1 MIDLRLVPAAL
12 AVWGATL
19 IGLRAG
25 PISAV
30 ILGGV
35 ALVAA
40 AITYLR
46 AGSAPAARAAVV
58 VLLLTGTAC
67 AGLAVRGHTA
77 REHPLRHAAE
87 RGADVTA
94 RVELTARPRPLEGES
109 YGSRPAAQRAVAQA
123 RVLSVDIG
131 GRTSSTGGRVL
142 LLVPT
147 AGWEEL
153 IAGQQ
158 VLVTARAAPP
168 DSGEL
173 LAAVLQ
179 TFERPEEVT
188 PAPGWQRAAEDLREG
203 LRRASS
209 DVLSPAAAGL
219 LPGLVVGDT
228 RNLPPEVEQDFTDA
242 GMTHLTAVSGA
253 NLAIVC
259 GVVYA
264 LLHLLGAPPSLRVI
278 CSAAALLG
286 FVVLAG
292 PEPSVLRAAVMS
304 AVTLLAVVL
313 GRRRSALPALAAAV
327 IGLLLVL
334 PGMATTAGFALSVA
348 ATAGLVVVAPVWAH
362 ALHRRGVPPGVA
374 EAVAV
379 SVAAQ
384 VVTAPLV
391 AGMFGEVSAV
401 AVVANLLA
409 GPLVA
414 PATVLGVLSTV
425 TAPLAGW
432 FARACTWLAGPE
444 LEWVLLVADRA
455 ARVPGA
461 VIDWPSGGLGGLL
474 FAAGTAVALLVL
486 RNKRNRLLVLVAVVV
501 CVLVLVPVRTALPG
515 WPGRDWNAIAC
526 DVGQGDGLV
535 LATGRADE
543 AVVVDTGPDP
553 ARQADCLRGLGVRR
567 IPLLV
572 LTHLHADHVSGLGA
586 VLARYPVGAV
596 AVGPLREPGWAMR
609 DVARLAGERGVPVIQ
624 LEEGQRADWPR
635 LRLDVLAPGADAA
648 GLGSEDANDASVVL
662 RARTPA
668 GRILLTGDVEIPAQ
682 QGLLSSGADLRA
694 EVLKIPHH
702 GSRYSSPEFLR
713 AVSPRVAIASV
724 GADNDYGHPSPLV
737 LGALQRAGARVLRT
751 DQDGHIAVLPGAH
764 GPRVAARGDP
774 LRPDDR

>member
-1 MIDLRLVPAAL
+1 MTDLRLVPAAL

-19 IGLRAG
+19 FGLRAG
-25 PISAV
+25 PLSTA
-30 ILGGV
+30 ILGAF

-40 AITYLR
+40 GIVRWRTR
-46 AGSAPAARAAVV
+46 RGPAARAVVV

-67 AGLAVRGHTA
+67 AGLAVRSHTVQ
-77 REHPLRHAAE
+77 EHPLRSAAE
-87 RGADVTA
+87 RGADAVV
-94 RVELTARPRPLEGES
+94 RVELTGQPRPLKGES
-109 YGSRPAAQRAVAQA
+109 YGSRPAAARAVAQA
-123 RVLSVDIG
+123 RVLSVDTAG
-131 GRTSSTGGRVL
+131 QLSSTGGRVL

-147 AGWEEL
+147 AGWEDL

-158 VLVTARAAPP
+158 MLVTVRVAPP
-168 DSGEL
+168 ESGEL

-179 TFERPEEVT
+179 TFEQPEEVT
-188 PAPGWQRAAEDLREG
+188 PAPGWQRTAEDLREG
-203 LRRASS
+203 LRRAAS
-209 DVLSPAAAGL
+209 DALSPGAAGL

-228 RNLPPEVEQDFTDA
+228 RNLPQEVEQDFTDA

-259 GVVYA
+259 GAVYA
-264 LLHLLGAPPSLRVI
+264 LLHLLGAPPSLRV
-278 CSAAALLG
+278 AGATAALLG

-313 GRRRSALPALAAAV
+313 GRQRSALPALAAAV

-334 PGMATTAGFALSVA
+334 PNMATTAGFALSVA

-362 ALHRRGVPPGVA
+362 ALRRRGVPVGVA

-379 SVAAQ
+379 SAAAQ

-391 AGMFGEVSAV
+391 AGMFGEVSVV

-425 TAPLAGW
+425 TAPLAAW
-432 FARACTWLAGPE
+432 LARACAWLAGPE

-461 VIDWPSGGLGGLL
+461 VVDWPAGGLGGLL
-474 FAAGTAVALLVL
+474 LAAVTVIGLLVL
-486 RNKRNRLLVLVAVVV
+486 RSKRNRLLVLVAVVA

-535 LATGRADE
+535 LATGRDDE

-553 ARQADCLRGLGVRR
+553 VRQADCLRELGVRR
-567 IPLLV
+567 IPLVV

-586 VLARYPVGAV
+586 VLARHPVGAV
-596 AVGPLREPGWAMR
+596 AVGPLREPDWAMR
-609 DVARLAGERGVPVIQ
+609 DVARLAREHGVPVIQ
-624 LEEGQRADWPR
+624 LEEGQHADWPR
-635 LRLDVLAPGADAA
+635 LRLDVLAPSADAA
-648 GLGSEDANDASVVL
+648 ELGSEDANDASVVL
-662 RARTPA
+662 RAHTPA
-668 GRILLTGDVEIPAQ
+668 GRVLLTGDVEIPAQ
-682 QGLLSSGADLRA
+682 QRLLSSGADLRA

-702 GSRYSSPEFLR
+702 GSRYSSPEFLG
-713 AVSPRVAIASV
+713 AVSPQVAIASV
-724 GADNDYGHPSPLV
+724 GAGNDYGHPSPLV
-737 LGALQRAGARVLRT
+737 LDALRGAGARVLRT
-751 DQDGHIAVLPGAH
+751 DEDGDIAVLPGGQ
-764 GPRVAARGDP
+764 GPRIAARGDP
-774 LRPDDR
+774 LRPDER

>member
-1 MIDLRLVPAAL
+1 MTDLRLVPAAL

-19 IGLRAG
+19 FGLHAG
-25 PISAV
+25 PVSTAILAASA
-30 ILGGV
+30 LT
-35 ALVAA
+35 AA
-40 AITYLR
+40 GIVHRRKPSPAVR
-46 AGSAPAARAAVV
+46 AVVV

-67 AGLAVRGHTA
+67 AGVAVRGHTA
-77 REHPLRHAAE
+77 QEHPLRSAAE
-87 RGADVTA
+87 RGAEVVV
-94 RVELTARPRPLEGES
+94 RVELTGRPRPLEGES
-109 YGSRPAAQRAVAQA
+109 YGARPAAQRAVAQA
-123 RVLSVDIG
+123 RVLSVESAE
-131 GRTSSTGGRVL
+131 RTRSSGGRVL

-147 AGWEEL
+147 AEWEDL

-158 VLVTARAAPP
+158 LLVTARAAPP
-168 DSGEL
+168 ESGEL

-179 TFERPEEVT
+179 TFEPPEEVT
-188 PAPGWQRAAEDLREG
+188 SAPGWQRTAEDLREG
-203 LRRASS
+203 LRRASA

-228 RNLPPEVEQDFTDA
+228 RGLPQEVEQDFTDA

-259 GVVYA
+259 GAIYA
-264 LLHLLGAPPSLRVI
+264 LLHLLGAPPSLRVTG
-278 CSAAALLG
+278 SAAALLG

-313 GRRRSALPALAAAV
+313 GRERSALPALAAAV

-334 PGMATTAGFALSVA
+334 PDMATTAGFALSVA
-348 ATAGLVVVAPVWAH
+348 ATAGLVVVAPVWAQ
-362 ALHRRGVPPGVA
+362 ALRRRGVPVGVA

-379 SVAAQ
+379 SSAAQ

-391 AGMFGEVSAV
+391 AGMFGEVSMI

-432 FARACTWLAGPE
+432 FARACAWLAGPE

-461 VIDWPSGGLGGLL
+461 VVDWPAGGPGGLL
-474 FAAGTAVALLVL
+474 FAAATLVALFVL
-486 RNKRNRLLVLVAVVV
+486 RRKRNRLLALVAVVV

-515 WPGRDWNAIAC
+515 WPGREWSAIVC

-535 LATGRADE
+535 LATGRDDE

-553 ARQADCLRGLGVRR
+553 GRQADCLRGLGIRR
-567 IPLLV
+567 VPLLV

-586 VLARYPVGAV
+586 VLAHHPVGAV
-596 AVGPLREPGWAMR
+596 AVGPLREPDWAMR
-609 DVARLAGERGVPVIQ
+609 EITRLAREHGVPVIQ
-624 LEEGQRADWPR
+624 LETGQHVDWPR
-635 LRLDVLAPGADAA
+635 LRLDVLAPEADAA
-648 GLGSEDANDASVVL
+648 ELDAEDANDASVVL

-682 QGLLSSGADLRA
+682 QRLMASDADLRA

-724 GADNDYGHPSPLV
+724 GAGNDYGHPSPLV
-737 LGALQRAGARVLRT
+737 LDALRGAGTRVLRT
-751 DQDGHIAVLPGAH
+751 DQDGDIAVLPGAQ